1 MSKESLG
8 LLIRKLRKEKGFSFR
23 GLEKEMKIMAIKL
36 VMDESGDGVMG
47 DFRQQEVQGMSDKE
61 LDKLYKSLD
70 KKDKNAISYVNIVHL
85 ENGRIETK
93 RDVLVLLAK
102 SLNYN
107 EDALLAEGDKLGSD
121 VEEIINKKSD
131 VVPAFLRSTK
141 HLTNEDWDEL
151 SKVVQKMNKKND

>member
-1 MSKESLG
+1 MSKTTLG
-8 LLIRKLRKEKGFSFR
+8 LLIRKLRKEKGFSYR
-23 GLEKEMKIMAIKL
+23 GLEKEMKKMAIKL

-47 DFRQQEVQGMSDKE
+47 DIRQQEVQGMSDNE
-61 LDKLYKSLD
+61 LDELYKSLD

-102 SLNYN
+102 SLDYN

>member
-1 MSKESLG
+1 MSKKSLG
-8 LLIRKLRKEKGFSFR
+8 LLIRKQRKEKDFSYR
-23 GLEKEMKIMAIKL
+23 GLESEMKILAIKL

-102 SLNYN
+102 SLDYN

-141 HLTNEDWDEL
+141 NLTNEDWDEL

>member
-8 LLIRKLRKEKGFSFR
+8 LLIRKLRKEKGFSYR
-23 GLEKEMKIMAIKL
+23 GLETEMKKKAIKL
-36 VMDESGDGVMG
+36 GMDES
-47 DFRQQEVQGMSDKE
+47 
-61 LDKLYKSLD
+61 
-70 KKDKNAISYVNIVHL
+70 NAVSYVNIVHL

-102 SLNYN
+102 TLDYN

-121 VEEIINKKSD
+121 VEEIINNKSD

-141 HLTNEDWDEL
+141 NLTNEDWDEL
-151 SKVVQKMNKKND
+151 SKIVQKMNKKND

>member
-1 MSKESLG
+1 MKRVIALTPEQK
-8 LLIRKLRKEKGFSFR
+8 KLY
-23 GLEKEMKIMAIKL
+23 KEMKEKAIKL
-36 VMDESGDGVMG
+36 GMDEIKG
-47 DFRQQEVQGMSDKE
+47 
-61 LDKLYKSLD
+61 L
-70 KKDKNAISYVNIVHL
+70 SYVNIVHL

-102 SLNYN
+102 TLDYN

-121 VEEIINKKSD
+121 VEEIINNKSD

-141 HLTNEDWDEL
+141 NLTNEDWDEL